1 MSQRAATWVLWLV
14 LVCTV
19 PLPYFMIERGRVPVA
34 QLLVFAGVTAP
45 LVFTDPGFTTSFVA
59 GLFLAQALIYGA
71 LLYLVAR
78 LVVRRVPPHRRDLVV
93 AAVAVLLAV
102 IALCNVYRAPLSH
115 GPGATDL
122 NGVFR

>member
-1 MSQRAATWVLWLV
+1 MSRRAATSVLWLV

-34 QLLVFAGVTAP
+34 QLLVFAAVTAP

-59 GLFLAQALIYGA
+59 GLFLAQALIYGT